1 MNSVTYFL
9 NFTAVSLERG
19 EVNKKERRYDI
30 RPRTEVNA
38 KPSSFWQSRGLPRQG
53 PGSHNTSTD
62 TTRGAPE
69 RKRIPRPS
77 GASMFWVRGGGLGGR
92 VRVFHGSLGSRGAD
106 CVVVARGTVCFVVEL
121 TFSQGFCL
129 SLGMT
134 ATNLRVYFLPGWLR
148 WR

>member
-1 MNSVTYFL
+1 MIHRYTVGT
-9 NFTAVSLERG
+9 LERG
-19 EVNKKERRYDI
+19 DVNRKERRYNI
-30 RPRTEVNA
+30 HPRTEVNA
-38 KPSSFWQSRGLPRQG
+38 KPSSLAVEGPPAPRAG
-53 PGSHNTSTD
+53 EPCNTSTN

-121 TFSQGFCL
+121 TFSQ
-129 SLGMT
+129 
-134 ATNLRVYFLPGWLR
+134 
-148 WR
+148 